1 MKKFCLSSV
10 LKKSAGFAIVSAVS
24 LSGIARASSANPA
37 LEGPARSG
45 LPNAS
50 IMEIVASTMEWLLA
64 ILGFLAVI
72 GFVISG
78 ILYLTAAGDD
88 KRAGNAKNAMF
99 YSIAG
104 VIVALVGYV
113 VVQAVD
119 LWLSADTSF

>member
-99 YSIAG
+99 YSIVG

>member
-10 LKKSAGFAIVSAVS
+10 LKKSAGFATVSAVS

-99 YSIAG
+99 YSIVG

-119 LWLSADTSF
+119 LWLDADTSF

>member
-1 MKKFCLSSV
+1 MKKFCLGSV